1 MELRIGQGYDIHKL
15 EISKKLIIGAV
26 EIDYEK
32 GFVAHSDGDVLIHAL
47 IDSILG
53 ALNLGDIGT
62 HFPDNDPKYKG
73 IASSILLK
81 KIGELIEKES
91 YKIVNIDSTI
101 ICEKP
106 KLKDYIPLMK
116 ESLSQILNISSNLIS
131 IKAKTKEGLDATG
144 RNESIEAFVV
154 VLLLLI

>member
-1 MELRIGQGYDIHKL
+1 MELRIGHGYDIHKL
-15 EISKKLIIGAV
+15 ETSRKLIIGAV
-26 EIDYEK
+26 EIDYDK

-47 IDSILG
+47 IDSMLG
-53 ALNLGDIGT
+53 ALNLGDIGG
-62 HFPDNDPKYKG
+62 HFPDNDPKYRG

-81 KIGELIEKES
+81 KTIELVKKEG

-106 KLKDYIPLMK
+106 KLKDYIPMMK
-116 ESLSQILNISSNLIS
+116 KSLSQILDISDTLIS

-144 RNESIEAFVV
+144 RNESIEVFVV
-154 VLLLLI
+154 VLLMC

>member
-1 MELRIGQGYDIHKL
+1 MDFRIGQGYDIHRLEAGRKL
-15 EISKKLIIGAV
+15 TIGAV

-47 IDSILG
+47 IDALFG

-62 HFPDNDPKYKG
+62 HFPDNDPQYKN
-73 IASSILLK
+73 IDSSILLK
-81 KIGELIEKES
+81 RAMELVVKNG

-106 KLKDYIPLMK
+106 KLKDYIPLMR
-116 ESLSQILNISSNLIS
+116 EALSLILEIESNLIS
-131 IKAKTKEGLDATG
+131 IKAKTKEGVDATG
-144 RNESIEAFVV
+144 RNEAIEAFVV
-154 VLLLLI
+154 ALLKK